1 MVSGSQRPGLRPGN
15 SVAGTSR
22 CRPVSFQRLAGR
34 AAGSTSDSGARFRI
48 PSPRWWLWDG
58 GVRRAGSVGATSR
71 TIDSII
77 ARRLWPLQSRPVV
90 CRCSPA
96 TTGALIDITHIY
108 SFKTHTSKYKNCSI
122 MYVWLTIL
130 NCIHKSSE
138 DLDTPYNNICNC
150 I

>member
-1 MVSGSQRPGLRPGN
+1 MSFYFNVVLLHTKARTSKYKLVLCLTISNCRLVSGSRRPGLRPGN

-34 AAGSTSDSGARFRI
+34 AVRSTSDSGARFRI

-90 CRCSPA
+90 CRCSPV
-96 TTGALIDITHIY
+96 TTEGTDRHFTCILI
-108 SFKTHTSKYKNCSI
+108 
-122 MYVWLTIL
+122 
-130 NCIHKSSE
+130 
-138 DLDTPYNNICNC
+138 
-150 I
+150 